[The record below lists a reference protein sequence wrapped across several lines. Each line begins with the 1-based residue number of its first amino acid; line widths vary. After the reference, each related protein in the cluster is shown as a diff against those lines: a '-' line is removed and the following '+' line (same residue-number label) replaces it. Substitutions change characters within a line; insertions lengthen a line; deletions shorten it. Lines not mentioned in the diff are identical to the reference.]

1 MQLSEAAQHA
11 RATFR
16 GRAPSR
22 LDGAPARGQGWRVA
36 LSGKQRRHLR
46 ALAHPLD
53 AVVRVGHGGLS
64 AGLLREIDGALE
76 THELIKVKV
85 SSESPAEPDD
95 LAPEIVRETRAELA
109 QIIGRTL
116 VLYRRRA
123 KDPKIQLP
131 HRKSG

>member
-1 MQLSEAAQHA
+1 MPEPRSAGERHPGLTA
-11 RATFR
+11 RPA
-16 GRAPSR
+16 
-22 LDGAPARGQGWRVA
+22 GARWWRVT

-53 AVVRVGHGGLS
+53 AVVRVGHGGLTQ
-64 AGLLREIDGALE
+64 GLLREIDGALE

-85 SSESPAEPDD
+85 SSESPAEPDE
-95 LAPEIVRETRAELA
+95 LAPEIVRETHAELA

-131 HRKSG
+131 RRKSG